1 LISFQIIT
9 FVHSVNESYTAPYS
23 IFHVFSMLNT
33 NPIDLKS
40 LDNNIYN
47 VQQVI
52 PFSQGNQQFSI
63 KVMLGIGL
71 SLALI
76 FAILNTV
83 KYWKRL
89 S

>member
-1 LISFQIIT
+1 
-9 FVHSVNESYTAPYS
+9 
-23 IFHVFSMLNT
+23 MLNT

-40 LDNNIYN
+40 FDNNVYN

-52 PFSQGNQQFSI
+52 PFSQANQQFSI
-63 KVMLGIGL
+63 KVMLGISL

-83 KYWKRL
+83 KYLKRP